1 MLAVIRLLIELAKLL
16 RVALHV
22 VLLYFGIE
30 WARVEVDKQKDDLE
44 YQRELHQRDL
54 DEKKREAEKPDTRRD
69 LTLPALPEEGY

>member
-16 RVALHV
+16 RVVLQV

-30 WARVEVDKQKDDLE
+30 WAIVEVDQHKDDLE
-44 YQRELHQRDL
+44 YRRELHRRDL
-54 DEKKREAEKPDTRRD
+54 DKQNREAEKPDARRD